1 MKRGV
6 NEFKEGGRA
15 GYSNGEWAD
24 VRNGERADVRNGER
38 AKVRM
43 KTGQWRVG
51 GSMFPDQPGLDPEHG
66 MDPN

>member
-1 MKRGV
+1 MSNQR
-6 NEFKEGGRA
+6 GRA
-15 GYSNGEWAD
+15 GGMFEWRVGECSNGEW
-24 VRNGERADVRNGER
+24 ADVRNGER